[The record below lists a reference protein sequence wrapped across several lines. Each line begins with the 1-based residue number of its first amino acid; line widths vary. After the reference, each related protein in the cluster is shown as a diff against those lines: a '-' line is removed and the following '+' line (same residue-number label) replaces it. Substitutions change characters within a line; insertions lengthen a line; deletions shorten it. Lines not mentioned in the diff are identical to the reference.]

1 MITQQYLKEIL
12 HYNPDTGVFM
22 WKEAKRGRNRFK
34 PAGTYDCN
42 GYLIIKIDYKRY
54 RACRLAWVYMTGKEP
69 EKLID
74 HINRNVA
81 DDRWSNLREATH
93 NQNQQN
99 KSIAKNNT
107 SGHKGIS
114 IATDKRGSGYTYYR
128 AQIGYKDGGTRYK
141 TKMFSLTDVGL
152 NEAINWLEDQR
163 QQLHKEFA
171 AQ

>member
-22 WKEAKRGRNRFK
+22 WKEAKRGRNKFK
-34 PAGTYDCN
+34 PAGTYDSN

-54 RACRLAWVYMTGKEP
+54 RAGRLAWIYMTGKEP
-69 EKLID
+69 VNLID
-74 HINRNVA
+74 HINRNKA
-81 DDRWSNLREATH
+81 DDRWVNLREATQ

-99 KSIAKNNT
+99 KTIAKNNS
-107 SGHKGIS
+107 SGYKGIS

-128 AQIGYKDGGTRYK
+128 AQIGYQDGGTRYK
-141 TKMFSLTDVGL
+141 TKSFSLTEVGL
-152 NEAINWLEDQR
+152 KDAITWLEDQR
-163 QQLHKEFA
+163 KQLHKEFA